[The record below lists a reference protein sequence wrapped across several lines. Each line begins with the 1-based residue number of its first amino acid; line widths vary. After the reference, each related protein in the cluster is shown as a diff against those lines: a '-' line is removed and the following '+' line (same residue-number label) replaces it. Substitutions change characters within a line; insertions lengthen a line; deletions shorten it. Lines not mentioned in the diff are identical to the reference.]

1 MGETLATGGAVDRA
15 SISDGGVRITGPG
28 HIALV
33 TRLKP
38 GWLLVTER
46 GAQTPATRAA
56 LIREV
61 ESEMKVAAP
70 VTIYVDIRNAN
81 RMDAEGRDAW
91 GQFGKRR
98 RGDVRKVIVLVR
110 SKLVE
115 MAFSVMG
122 MFVGGG
128 VIRVVAREDELLAE
142 IRRDVP
148 SFKTLP
154 VFPP

>member
-1 MGETLATGGAVDRA
+1 MEETLGTGAERA
-15 SISDGGVRITGPG
+15 SISDGIVRIAGPG
-28 HIALV
+28 HVALV

-46 GAQTPATRAA
+46 GTQTTATRVA

-61 ESEMKVAAP
+61 EAEMSVAAP

-91 GQFGKRR
+91 GAFGKRR
-98 RGDVRKVIVLVR
+98 RNDVRKVVVLVR
-110 SKLVE
+110 SKLLE

-128 VIRVVAREDELLAE
+128 VIRVVASEDELLAE

-154 VFPP
+154 VLPP